1 MRGLTAVKLSKQQAN
16 DMNGM
21 NEMKSIRA
29 NYILAHDQLFFP
41 LNIEVLK
48 AETRV
53 MSYLARY
60 TPCARLVSR
69 LTAYFNFLRNELR
82 NFARNWDEVE
92 MSLHFLT
99 ILAARLVW
107 DGKVMEILDRIKQQ
121 VEETVGYM
129 AENVRKTLMSRE
141 FRKPGMS
148 YFEQVF
154 GIIYF

>member
-1 MRGLTAVKLSKQQAN
+1 
-16 DMNGM
+16 M
-21 NEMKSIRA
+21 NETKSVRA
-29 NYILAHDQLFFP
+29 NYILANDQLFFP

-60 TPCARLVSR
+60 QFFMCTPGMK
-69 LTAYFNFLRNELR
+69 FHRNELR

-129 AENVRKTLMSRE
+129 AENVRRTLMSRE
-141 FRKPGMS
+141 FRKPGTHVQIINSSLWVARS
-148 YFEQVF
+148 YCRSLFEC
-154 GIIYF
+154 IMCNRK

>member
-16 DMNGM
+16 DIQGM

-60 TPCARLVSR
+60 IIIDNTLLPMIYGFIS
-69 LTAYFNFLRNELR
+69 FFRNELR

-141 FRKPGMS
+141 FRKPGTNDW
-148 YFEQVF
+148 FF
-154 GIIYF
+154 